1 MSDKGY
7 AGGVPATNDL
17 FVYAMLIGLLAI
29 ASLAVMIVAKPS
41 KSKIKTIV
49 PMVVKLVCTV
59 VYSVVFWLMNG
70 MVSFYKEQFV
80 NTANTFDLSLSL
92 GLPADLIGIVAVG
105 YLIFVWIDFVVFGY
119 RFLQENKSLR

>member
-1 MSDKGY
+1 
-7 AGGVPATNDL
+7 
-17 FVYAMLIGLLAI
+17 MLIGLLAI